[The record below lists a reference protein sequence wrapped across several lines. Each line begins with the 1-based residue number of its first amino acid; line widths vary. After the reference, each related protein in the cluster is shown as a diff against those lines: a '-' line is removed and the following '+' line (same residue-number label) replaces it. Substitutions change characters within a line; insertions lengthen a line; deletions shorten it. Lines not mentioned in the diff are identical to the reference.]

1 MEIYQVIYAKH
12 SVYHCIL
19 KFNLLELELHGNSYQ
34 PPYSDTSPFTNETVR
49 NLEQKWRKGKRYCI
63 SCLIET
69 KENRTKER
77 ELSFNDIH
85 KVLTSQRIS
94 PFTKE
99 QILNLQRTTDRN
111 EFPSLQSSYLLVTNS
126 L

>member
-1 MEIYQVIYAKH
+1 MYPKAQSAGTATAWQQL
-12 SVYHCIL
+12 S
-19 KFNLLELELHGNSYQ
+19 
-34 PPYSDTSPFTNETVR
+34 SDTSPFTNETVR

-94 PFTKE
+94 PFTK
-99 QILNLQRTTDRN
+99 
-111 EFPSLQSSYLLVTNS
+111 SKYLIYKG
-126 L
+126 